1 MIAKIKNKLNIV
13 NYFSIAFFILF
24 ILVIVILTSV
34 NFIKFNRQFSDKIF
48 QNVFIDNL
56 DVTGKRKKDII
67 SYFNN
72 KSLQLK
78 PLEINITY
86 QNQIIAT
93 FSGEMINLRF
103 DGETVAERAYL
114 IGRSKYTT
122 STIYQRLIS
131 FLKLNEFN
139 FNSQIEYDD
148 SLIKEFISN
157 AKDKYDHPAKNALFK
172 FENNKV
178 TSFRKE
184 VFGLE
189 IQEETFI
196 SDIDNAID
204 KLKGHPNNQIVTLP
218 AKKISPEITLAS
230 ANNFGI
236 EEEIA
241 VGVSNY
247 THSIPER
254 IHNVIL
260 ASSKFNGILIP
271 KNKIFSFNDTIGD
284 ISSYTGYK
292 PAYIIKEGKTVLGDG
307 GGVCQVSTTLFRA
320 ALNAGLPIVER
331 HAHAYRVGYYENDS
345 KPGLDATV
353 FSPSVDLKIKNDTNA
368 YILIETEVDEE
379 NNLLYFRLFG
389 KKDNRRSEISNIS
402 LWDVSPP
409 PPPKYQDDPT
419 LKKAVTKQIDF
430 PAWGAKASFDY
441 KVYKDKKLTIDEK
454 YYSYYKPWAAV
465 FSVGTAD

>member
-1 MIAKIKNKLNIV
+1 MLPIFLGVVFVSLFIIIFINFLKFDRGFKNKI
-13 NYFSIAFFILF
+13 Y
-24 ILVIVILTSV
+24 
-34 NFIKFNRQFSDKIF
+34 
-48 QNVFIDNL
+48 QNVFIDKE
-56 DVTGKRKKDII
+56 DVTGKKKNEII
-67 SYFNN
+67 YNFS
-72 KSLQLK
+72 KKLLKLK
-78 PLEINITY
+78 PLQFTVQF
-86 QNQIIAT
+86 QNEVIAT
-93 FSGEMINLRF
+93 FSAEIINLHF

-114 IGRSKYTT
+114 VGRSKYAT
-122 STIYQRLIS
+122 STIYQRLLS
-131 FLKLNEFN
+131 FFKFKKFN

-148 SLIKEFISN
+148 SLIKEFLSN
-157 AKDKYDHPAKNALFK
+157 SKDKYNHPARNALFK
-172 FENNKV
+172 FDQNKV

-184 VFGLE
+184 EYGLE
-189 IQEETFI
+189 IDQSIFLTDFQ
-196 SDIDNAID
+196 NKID
-204 KLKGHPNNQIVTLP
+204 KLKSSPSNFVISLK
-218 AKKISPEITLAS
+218 AKTINPEITLAS
-230 ANNFGI
+230 ANSFGI

-271 KNKIFSFNDTIGD
+271 KNKVFSFNEAIGD

-320 ALNAGLPIVER
+320 ALNAGLPIIER

-353 FSPSVDLKIKNDTNA
+353 FSPSVDLKIKNDTGA
-368 YILIETEVDEE
+368 YILIETEVDKE
-379 NNLLYFRLFG
+379 NNLLYFRLYG
-389 KKDNRRSEISNIS
+389 KKDDRRSEINNIY

-409 PPPKYQDDPT
+409 PPEKYQDDPT
-419 LKKAVTKQIDF
+419 LKKGMTKQIDF

-441 KVYKDKKLTIDEK
+441 KVYKGNKLTIDEK
-454 YYSYYKPWAAV
+454 YYSFYKPWAAV
-465 FSVGTAD
+465 YSVGTGD